1 MIEIENPPDTRA
13 CSTCMS
19 PLTWIYVFHLDRT
32 VAAVPV
38 AGPDR
43 FTFRLHL
50 CDASPVQAQ
59 WRYAETQPPE
69 VRERGAALARA
80 VLAGE
85 NPFTDEER
93 SDVR

>member
-1 MIEIENPPDTRA
+1 VIEIEHPPTIAA

-19 PLTWIYVFHLDRT
+19 PLTWIYVFHLGRT

-38 AGPDR
+38 DGPDR

-50 CDASPVQAQ
+50 CGASPMQAQ

-69 VRERGAALARA
+69 VRQRGAALARA
-80 VLAGE
+80 VLAGD
-85 NPFTDEER
+85 NPFTEEEER
-93 SDVR
+93 HG